1 MEIKRDIYL
10 NKLINKKHNG
20 LITVVTG
27 IRRCG
32 KSYLLFNLFKDH
44 LLAEGVDEEHIIE
57 IAFMFLVLM
66 LMYDKV
72 PSKNLIDSQP
82 LF

>member
-20 LITVVTG
+20 FIKVVTG

-44 LLAEGVDEEHIIE
+44 LLYR
-57 IAFMFLVLM
+57 FLGTRR
-66 LMYDKV
+66 
-72 PSKNLIDSQP
+72 NIDIDA
-82 LF
+82 LCIFL